1 MVEVLWLVVILAFVL
16 EYTDAS
22 FGAGYGTILASILIL
37 MKYDPLH
44 VVVSVLFTNG
54 IIGLAAGFVHYKAGN
69 VEFKKKKRNLHVLW
83 ILTGFGVLGVL
94 LASLVA
100 INIPEIA
107 FKIYLALLLI
117 AMGTL
122 VLVKRKKNFKF
133 SKKRL
138 MGMGALAAF
147 NKGLTGGGYGVVL
160 IGGQIL
166 SGIKSKSAIAMAIIA
181 EAFVSLVGV
190 SLYFIY
196 QIELFNWSLIV
207 SLLIGGITVLPL
219 AALTVKKTKTTKLK
233 FFIALINLVLGLI
246 MIANVFFP
254 FT

>member
-1 MVEVLWLVVILAFVL
+1 MVEVLWIVVFLAFVL

-37 MKYDPLH
+37 MKYDPLN
-44 VVVSVLFTNG
+44 VVVAVLFTNG
-54 IIGLAAGFVHYKAGN
+54 VIGLVAGFVHYKAGN
-69 VEFKKKKRNLHVLW
+69 VSLKPKSRNLNVLW
-83 ILTGFGVLGVL
+83 ILTGFGIFGVL
-94 LASLVA
+94 LASFIA
-100 INIPEIA
+100 INIPEIV
-107 FKIYLALLLI
+107 FKIYLAILLI
-117 AMGTL
+117 VMGSL
-122 VLVKRKKNFKF
+122 VLIHRKKKPSF

-196 QIELFNWSLIV
+196 QIELFNWSLII
-207 SLLIGGITVLPL
+207 SLLIGGIAVLPL
-219 AALTVKKTKTTKLK
+219 AALTVKKTKSKKLK
-233 FFIALINLVLGLI
+233 FLIAAANLILGLV
-246 MIANVFFP
+246 MILNIFFP
-254 FT
+254 FV